1 VYSSDSLVDR
11 RIWRIARTDSSF
23 RGMQPSSRVSLDRA
37 LAAGQG
43 AYFLV
48 TGLWPLVS
56 LRSFY
61 AVTGPK
67 RDGWLVQTV
76 GSMIACIGSALLL
89 GARRRTVAPELR
101 WLATSSSA
109 ALMAVDVVFVWQ
121 RRIPRIYL
129 ADAAAELGLLA
140 AWAVASRS
148 GELRSSDQSETRSE
162 NAS

>member
-1 VYSSDSLVDR
+1 MPF
-11 RIWRIARTDSSF
+11 AGDSSLG
-23 RGMQPSSRVSLDRA
+23 RTIS
-37 LAAGQG
+37 AGQG

-76 GSMIACIGSALLL
+76 GSMIACVGSTLLL
-89 GARRRTVAPELR
+89 GARRPSVPPEVK
-101 WLATSSSA
+101 WLGASSAA
-109 ALMAVDVVFVWQ
+109 ALMAVDVVFVGR

-129 ADAAAELGLLA
+129 ADAVAELGLLA
-140 AWAVASRS
+140 GWALVTIQERRCSP
-148 GELRSSDQSETRSE
+148 DWSESISE
-162 NAS
+162 NAT

>member
-1 VYSSDSLVDR
+1 
-11 RIWRIARTDSSF
+11 
-23 RGMQPSSRVSLDRA
+23 MPLDRA

-43 AYFLV
+43 TYFLL

-56 LRSFY
+56 LQSFY

-101 WLATSSSA
+101 WLAISSA
-109 ALMAVDVVFVWQ
+109 AALMGVDVVFVRR

-140 AWAVASRS
+140 AWALASGS
-148 GELRSSDQSETRSE
+148 QGLQLAGQSETRSE
-162 NAS
+162 KAS

>member
-1 VYSSDSLVDR
+1 MQSSP
-11 RIWRIARTDSSF
+11 RI
-23 RGMQPSSRVSLDRA
+23 PLDRA

-56 LRSFY
+56 LKSFY

-76 GSMIACIGSALLL
+76 GSMIACIGGTLLL
-89 GARRRTVAPELR
+89 GARRRTVPAEVR
-101 WLATSSSA
+101 WLATSSGA
-109 ALMAVDVVFVWQ
+109 ALLAVDVVFVRR

-129 ADAAAELGLLA
+129 ADAAAELGLLVG
-140 AWAVASRS
+140 WALASAR
-148 GELRSSDQSETRSE
+148 GDSSESVSRRRAT
-162 NAS
+162 

>member
-1 VYSSDSLVDR
+1 ME
-11 RIWRIARTDSSF
+11 RTTLPT
-23 RGMQPSSRVSLDRA
+23 GHA

-56 LRSFY
+56 LRTFY

-76 GSMIACIGSALLL
+76 GSMIACVGSTLLL
-89 GARRRTVAPELR
+89 GARRPSVSPEIR
-101 WLATSSSA
+101 WLGASSAA
-109 ALMAVDVVFVWQ
+109 ALMAVDMVFVSR

-129 ADAAAELGLLA
+129 ADAVAELGLLA
-140 AWAVASRS
+140 GWALASVQDARRR
-148 GELRSSDQSETRSE
+148 GRGQLETSSE
-162 NAS
+162 NASWTASGKISCSPPGNSR

>member
-1 VYSSDSLVDR
+1 
-11 RIWRIARTDSSF
+11 
-23 RGMQPSSRVSLDRA
+23 MPLDRA

-43 AYFLV
+43 AYFLL

-56 LRSFY
+56 LKSFY
-61 AVTGPK
+61 TVTGPK

-76 GSMIACIGSALLL
+76 GSMIACIGSTLLL

-101 WLATSSSA
+101 WLATSSAA
-109 ALMAVDVVFVWQ
+109 ALMAVDVVFVRQ

-140 AWAVASRS
+140 AWALASRS
-148 GELRSSDQSETRSE
+148 QGLQWAGQSETRSE

>member
-1 VYSSDSLVDR
+1 
-11 RIWRIARTDSSF
+11 
-23 RGMQPSSRVSLDRA
+23 MQPASPIPLERV

-43 AYFLV
+43 TYFLV

-89 GARRRTVAPELR
+89 GARRRAVAPEIR
-101 WLATSSSA
+101 WLATSSAA
-109 ALMAVDVVFVWQ
+109 ALMAVDVVFVRR

-140 AWAVASRS
+140 AWALASASR
-148 GELRSSDQSETRSE
+148 GPRRAGQSETRSE

>member
-1 VYSSDSLVDR
+1 MPFAGNTSLG
-11 RIWRIARTDSSF
+11 RTIS
-23 RGMQPSSRVSLDRA
+23 
-37 LAAGQG
+37 AGQG

-56 LRSFY
+56 LRTFY

-76 GSMIACIGSALLL
+76 GSMIACVGSTLLL
-89 GARRRTVAPELR
+89 GARRPSVPPEVK
-101 WLATSSSA
+101 WLGASCAA
-109 ALMAVDVVFVWQ
+109 ALMAVDVLFVRQ

-129 ADAAAELGLLA
+129 ADAVAELGLLA
-140 AWAVASRS
+140 GWALATIQERRRS
-148 GELRSSDQSETRSE
+148 PDQSETSSE